1 MANNWLQILKS
12 WIQINLR
19 LIFAQR
25 VFVFLLFRFLKSK
38 NFDKN
43 GIKKCG
49 ENGNDSIEFSLRRDA
64 ADRLRDNLK
73 VILPNINSPIWFGIL
88 TDPLHNIHIFDT
100 KLAMKCSSNHAHQGS
115 KFKVLCQFGSL
126 RSYNLFYSH
135 TSLNNQMVIA
145 EFKSSSKVHDSL
157 HLTFE
162 DIQITIPFHSIQKK
176 NILINKINEQTA
188 GVLILISLQYAP
200 SIYQLME
207 VKSDDGSFKK
217 GEKKPVR

>member
-1 MANNWLQILKS
+1 
-12 WIQINLR
+12 
-19 LIFAQR
+19 
-25 VFVFLLFRFLKSK
+25 
-38 NFDKN
+38 
-43 GIKKCG
+43 
-49 ENGNDSIEFSLRRDA
+49 
-64 ADRLRDNLK
+64 
-73 VILPNINSPIWFGIL
+73 
-88 TDPLHNIHIFDT
+88 
-100 KLAMKCSSNHAHQGS
+100 
-115 KFKVLCQFGSL
+115 
-126 RSYNLFYSH
+126 
-135 TSLNNQMVIA
+135 MVIA

-207 VKSDDGSFKK
+207 VKSDDGGFKK